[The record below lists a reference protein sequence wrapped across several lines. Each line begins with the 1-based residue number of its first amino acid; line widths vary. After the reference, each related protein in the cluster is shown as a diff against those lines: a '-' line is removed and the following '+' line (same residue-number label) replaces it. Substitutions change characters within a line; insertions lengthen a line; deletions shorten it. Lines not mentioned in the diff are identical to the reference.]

1 MIRRCYYKHDWL
13 HKHLGTGIHLNLR
26 RLQGKFH
33 IKWKEPYIFC
43 RSKRKGHVA
52 SKTAHVL
59 TLRIKQILSH
69 LHVIYISTDNEIWS
83 SSLHQGN
90 RKNRENLL
98 QRMTFKSTLLA
109 TVKSNDVYD
118 WTSWSSCD
126 NVFKKGSSI
135 GKEWEKKLTS
145 DHPSSKSADE
155 TFAFDSVHSCWLNFP
170 TNFMNVLPIQTGL
183 SGTCGPQAATN
194 PVVHSHLYEPAV
206 LLQV

>member
-1 MIRRCYYKHDWL
+1 MGPVHQSQQQIRLDIHICMIRRCYYKHDWL

-90 RKNRENLL
+90 RQNRENLL

-135 GKEWEKKLTS
+135 RKEWEKKTNKRTS
-145 DHPSSKSADE
+145 V
-155 TFAFDSVHSCWLNFP
+155 F
-170 TNFMNVLPIQTGL
+170 
-183 SGTCGPQAATN
+183 
-194 PVVHSHLYEPAV
+194 
-206 LLQV
+206 

>member
-13 HKHLGTGIHLNLR
+13 HKHLWTGIHLNLR

-69 LHVIYISTDNEIWS
+69 LHVIDISTDNEIWS

-90 RKNRENLL
+90 RQNQENLL

-118 WTSWSSCD
+118 WTSLSSCD
-126 NVFKKGSSI
+126 NVFKTRRVSCHQKVISF
-135 GKEWEKKLTS
+135 KLVFQFLTVWAETLHDNRTLFSQQSYVFGFLILTVFGAKMTS
-145 DHPSSKSADE
+145 
-155 TFAFDSVHSCWLNFP
+155 
-170 TNFMNVLPIQTGL
+170 
-183 SGTCGPQAATN
+183 
-194 PVVHSHLYEPAV
+194 
-206 LLQV
+206 

>member
-1 MIRRCYYKHDWL
+1 MGPVHQSQQQIRLDIHICMIRRCYYKHDWL

-69 LHVIYISTDNEIWS
+69 LHVIDISTDNEIWS

-90 RKNRENLL
+90 RQNRENLL

-109 TVKSNDVYD
+109 TVKSNDVYLSVELVD
-118 WTSWSSCD
+118 PHVTMFSKEVAPSGKNRKKTNKRPS
-126 NVFKKGSSI
+126 VF
-135 GKEWEKKLTS
+135 
-145 DHPSSKSADE
+145 
-155 TFAFDSVHSCWLNFP
+155 
-170 TNFMNVLPIQTGL
+170 
-183 SGTCGPQAATN
+183 
-194 PVVHSHLYEPAV
+194 
-206 LLQV
+206 